1 MVALLNK
8 PSQIDSFQYF
18 KKPFLLVVNVFIY
31 VVSWAYFLIERA
43 RETPNELIFVWGTYR
58 EVNTRR
64 LIDKTKI
71 DNEYRG
77 NKEEYLF
84 FYRFKGTEESCRSR
98 ILARVYH
105 PRRLNTVTRD
115 KKLFSHARGKRLNK
129 WS

>member
-84 FYRFKGTEESCRSR
+84 FYRFKGT
-98 ILARVYH
+98 I
-105 PRRLNTVTRD
+105 
-115 KKLFSHARGKRLNK
+115 GM
-129 WS
+129 